1 MRAKVKSR
9 QNSQKQ
15 NQSQHFEKS
24 KKQFSL
30 SVSVKD
36 QSHMGFADI
45 ADDAQFQKGYLTAL
59 LNVRGLELEKDCS

>member
-30 SVSVKD
+30 SLSVKD

-45 ADDAQFQKGYLTAL
+45 ADVQLQKGYLTAL
-59 LNVRGLELEKDCS
+59 LNVR

>member
-24 KKQFSL
+24 KKQLSL
-30 SVSVKD
+30 SLSVKD

-45 ADDAQFQKGYLTAL
+45 ADAQFQKGYLTAL